1 MLRAS
6 GWNLRGK
13 WAKEQ
18 KGHLIMKVF
27 SKARQQAMVWCI
39 YNCLLFPHTH
49 HKNLWLHRM
58 DVYQWT
64 AVGQGDPLELP
75 HTGWDYSTK
84 NVTLS
89 AHPHTAEPTRWL
101 RKTHR
106 NRECKWAPCC
116 QHPGHLCWQI
126 MTQSRPR
133 GCVFGSMGNFIF
145 YMTRKEKI
153 YLPQIGKVEKDQGL
167 NFSKYVQD
175 DFLVRMIVHP
185 ELSWVWLKSGEG

>member
-1 MLRAS
+1 MGNGVVHLQLSPLPPHTPQKFVASQNGRLPVNCCRS
-6 GWNLRGK
+6 GWPFGTPSHWVRLFH
-13 WAKEQ
+13 KER
-18 KGHLIMKVF
+18 HPL
-27 SKARQQAMVWCI
+27 SPPSHSRA
-39 YNCLLFPHTH
+39 HT
-49 HKNLWLHRM
+49 M
-58 DVYQWT
+58 AQ
-64 AVGQGDPLELP
+64 
-75 HTGWDYSTK
+75 
-84 NVTLS
+84 
-89 AHPHTAEPTRWL
+89 
-101 RKTHR
+101 KTHR
-106 NRECKWAPCC
+106 NQECKWAPCC

-126 MTQSRPR
+126 MTQSRLR

>member
-18 KGHLIMKVF
+18 KGHLIMEVF

-101 RKTHR
+101 RKHTGI
-106 NRECKWAPCC
+106 ESASG
-116 QHPGHLCWQI
+116 HPAAN
-126 MTQSRPR
+126 TQVTCVDRSWPR
-133 GCVFGSMGNFIF
+133 ADSVAVSLGVWEISSSIWLER
-145 YMTRKEKI
+145 RKCI
-153 YLPQIGKVEKDQGL
+153 YHK
-167 NFSKYVQD
+167 
-175 DFLVRMIVHP
+175 
-185 ELSWVWLKSGEG
+185 

>member
-39 YNCLLFPHTH
+39 YNWLLFPHTY

-58 DVYQWT
+58 DAFQWT
-64 AVGQGDPLELP
+64 AVGQSDPLELP

-101 RKTHR
+101 RKHTGIESASGHPAANTQVTHVDR
-106 NRECKWAPCC
+106 L
-116 QHPGHLCWQI
+116 H
-126 MTQSRPR
+126 

-145 YMTRKEKI
+145 YKTRKEKI
-153 YLPQIGKVEKDQGL
+153 YLPQIGEVEKDWQL

-175 DFLVRMIVHP
+175 DFLIRMIVHP
-185 ELSWVWLKSGEG
+185 ELSWVWLKSGES